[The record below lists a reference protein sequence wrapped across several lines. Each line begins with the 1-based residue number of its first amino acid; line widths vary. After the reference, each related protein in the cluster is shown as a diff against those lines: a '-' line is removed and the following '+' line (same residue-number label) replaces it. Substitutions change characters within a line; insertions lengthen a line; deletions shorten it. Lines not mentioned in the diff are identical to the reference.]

1 MLYRTRAFTKK
12 SGGKD
17 ARRRAFDKAVRRK
30 PLAFAA
36 DAGLCKL
43 NAAHGTGASQVR
55 VVSGGGEEPVANSA
69 TGKGSSMVVLG
80 MSICVKQELVRGQGA
95 SSPRLGFISTQTSGR
110 FFHAFLRFS
119 SLAGDLAAVSVLMI
133 RGTNCTLG
141 VRCWRRP
148 YDYIAKTDRNQ
159 KLSSVACGS
168 HAGHNGLGGPIQ
180 AQDAGDELA
189 DGDP

>member
-1 MLYRTRAFTKK
+1 MAASRLTGNVIRLGALAIVPGSRKCFIGRAP
-12 SGGKD
+12 SRRRVEARN

-30 PLAFAA
+30 PLGFAA

-95 SSPRLGFISTQTSGR
+95 RRRGAAKHAKFSG
-110 FFHAFLRFS
+110 
-119 SLAGDLAAVSVLMI
+119 
-133 RGTNCTLG
+133 
-141 VRCWRRP
+141 
-148 YDYIAKTDRNQ
+148 
-159 KLSSVACGS
+159 CG
-168 HAGHNGLGGPIQ
+168 
-180 AQDAGDELA
+180 
-189 DGDP
+189 